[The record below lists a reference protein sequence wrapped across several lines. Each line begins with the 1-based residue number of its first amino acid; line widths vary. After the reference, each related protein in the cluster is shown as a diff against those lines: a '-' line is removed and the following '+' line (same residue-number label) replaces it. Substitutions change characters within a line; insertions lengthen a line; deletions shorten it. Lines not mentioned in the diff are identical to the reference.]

1 MEGILKKR
9 ICLQAIREEAEAY
22 YRNGDFYC
30 SEAIVATIRQQHFD
44 AEIPIEAVA
53 MASGFPVGV
62 GGAKCICG
70 ALSGG
75 LCVWATFWSD
85 RSQREQVNKTMA
97 LANELHQSFR
107 QKHRVVC
114 RSILTSKMTMGSPEH
129 MEQCIGFTGE
139 IAETTAKIIARE
151 LAYELV

>member
-30 SEAIVATIRQQHFD
+30 SEAIVATIRQHFD

-70 ALSGG
+70 ALSGAVTSPG
-75 LCVWATFWSD
+75 SFFGRTAAKG
-85 RSQREQVNKTMA
+85 EQVNKTMA

-114 RSILTSKMTMGSPEH
+114 CSILTSKMTMGSPEH

>member
-1 MEGILKKR
+1 MYLWCSFRRGYVSGLLFGR
-9 ICLQAIREEAEAY
+9 TEAK
-22 YRNGDFYC
+22 G
-30 SEAIVATIRQQHFD
+30 
-44 AEIPIEAVA
+44 
-53 MASGFPVGV
+53 
-62 GGAKCICG
+62 
-70 ALSGG
+70 
-75 LCVWATFWSD
+75 
-85 RSQREQVNKTMA
+85 EQVNKTMA

-114 RSILTSKMTMGSPEH
+114 SILTSKMTMGSPEH

>member
-30 SEAIVATIRQQHFD
+30 SEAIVATIRQHFD

-75 LCVWATFWSD
+75 VMCLGYFFGRTEAKG
-85 RSQREQVNKTMA
+85 EQVNK
-97 LANELHQSFR
+97 
-107 QKHRVVC
+107 
-114 RSILTSKMTMGSPEH
+114 TMGSPEH

-139 IAETTAKIIARE
+139 TAETTAKIIARE

>member
-30 SEAIVATIRQQHFD
+30 SEAIVATIRQHFD
-44 AEIPIEAVA
+44 GRFLWPWLRV
-53 MASGFPVGV
+53 SCGV

-75 LCVWATFWSD
+75 VMCLGYFLVG
-85 RSQREQVNKTMA
+85 QKPKENK
-97 LANELHQSFR
+97 
-107 QKHRVVC
+107 
-114 RSILTSKMTMGSPEH
+114 
-129 MEQCIGFTGE
+129 
-139 IAETTAKIIARE
+139 
-151 LAYELV
+151 

>member
-30 SEAIVATIRQQHFD
+30 SEAIVATIRQHFD

-75 LCVWATFWSD
+75 VMCLGYFFGRTEAKG
-85 RSQREQVNKTMA
+85 EQVNKTMA

-114 RSILTSKMTMGSPEH
+114 CSILTSKMTMGSPD
-129 MEQCIGFTGE
+129 IWNN
-139 IAETTAKIIARE
+139 A
-151 LAYELV
+151 LALLEKSLKQPQKLLHENLLTN

>member
-30 SEAIVATIRQQHFD
+30 SEAIVATIRQHFD

-70 ALSGG
+70 LSFRRGYVSG
-75 LCVWATFWSD
+75 LLFWSD
-85 RSQREQVNKTMA
+85 RSQR
-97 LANELHQSFR
+97 R
-107 QKHRVVC
+107 
-114 RSILTSKMTMGSPEH
+114 TSK
-129 MEQCIGFTGE
+129 
-139 IAETTAKIIARE
+139 
-151 LAYELV
+151 

>member
-1 MEGILKKR
+1 
-9 ICLQAIREEAEAY
+9 
-22 YRNGDFYC
+22 
-30 SEAIVATIRQQHFD
+30 
-44 AEIPIEAVA
+44 
-53 MASGFPVGV
+53 

-75 LCVWATFWSD
+75 VMCLGYFFGRTEAKG
-85 RSQREQVNKTMA
+85 EQVNKTMA

-114 RSILTSKMTMGSPEH
+114 CSILTSKMTMGSPEH

-151 LAYELV
+151 LAYDLV

>member
-1 MEGILKKR
+1 MKKR

-30 SEAIVATIRQQHFD
+30 SEAIVATIRQHFD

-75 LCVWATFWSD
+75 GGYVSGLLFWSD
-85 RSQREQVNKTMA
+85 RSQR
-97 LANELHQSFR
+97 R
-107 QKHRVVC
+107 
-114 RSILTSKMTMGSPEH
+114 TSK
-129 MEQCIGFTGE
+129 
-139 IAETTAKIIARE
+139 
-151 LAYELV
+151 

>member
-22 YRNGDFYC
+22 YRNGDFIARKRLWRPFGNTLMRRFPLKLC
-30 SEAIVATIRQQHFD
+30 
-44 AEIPIEAVA
+44 

-75 LCVWATFWSD
+75 VMCLGYFLVG
-85 RSQREQVNKTMA
+85 QKPKENK
-97 LANELHQSFR
+97 
-107 QKHRVVC
+107 
-114 RSILTSKMTMGSPEH
+114 
-129 MEQCIGFTGE
+129 
-139 IAETTAKIIARE
+139 
-151 LAYELV
+151 

>member
-30 SEAIVATIRQQHFD
+30 SEAIVATIRQHFD

-62 GGAKCICG
+62 GERSVFVVLFQA
-70 ALSGG
+70 G
-75 LCVWATFWSD
+75 LCVWATFLVG
-85 RSQREQVNKTMA
+85 QKPKENK
-97 LANELHQSFR
+97 
-107 QKHRVVC
+107 
-114 RSILTSKMTMGSPEH
+114 
-129 MEQCIGFTGE
+129 
-139 IAETTAKIIARE
+139 
-151 LAYELV
+151 